1 VGGPTIVGGKAIVE
15 GVESIPTGFVGG
27 RERSTVGKDIGDTAR
42 GVFGGPGSAV
52 GRLRAANKALTA
64 GATPVPARPLQDI
77 VFGALG
83 KTPIPTVRPPVIQ
96 ATGSGQLGAGE
107 FKQQTLGGLQDVAK
121 DMAAKPNKYI
131 DASAANKTLIVG
143 ASPVI
148 ATATQLSL
156 DGVTPPEIQSVFD
169 QNKYGALSPNE
180 SMELRERARAEGHD
194 VANWE
199 SLTPGEKVYKAYN
212 SGAYGLVTLRNA
224 VRAVGAT
231 GSAPAGIKAIGDA
244 AFAAFRGDTAEGKS
258 VINGVLEPFEYAN
271 EVAERDGLAAGLA
284 VAFRDNPVDFFLIAN
299 AALRTTGRVAGVTA
313 RTGLVGKVGGRLP
326 GVAGRA
332 ARGAEEFART
342 GKPIIAERSRGEV
355 VEQTPLTPGAF
366 KIEPNRG
373 SVIEQYNAWKNRD
386 TEMRAENA
394 DEIAEA
400 ESVGRVNDA
409 GVPFKIERKPLQSSI
424 IVGYTGPN
432 ILSPI
437 GLKVRQVIAQRN
449 NRFGRAYA
457 DRLQSGQASLFTR
470 TQANVSDGVFVEINR
485 VLSEALGR
493 AATDVERQRAAFE
506 LTWAG
511 ESFKGTP
518 ITPGSVADYFRQN
531 IRDMEES
538 AEFKFDPGRKTLRT
552 QIDKWAEQARE
563 WDRIDAA
570 QLDAETVRRI
580 RAVAK
585 PLGDRNELL
594 VAAALGIPTT
604 ELKRQNYLRMLIID
618 PDFEA
623 AARVRK
629 AERNVGKLS
638 PKALI
643 KSQKKIA
650 RIAATMREKAKPEG
664 FGAKSRPKSRARF
677 AELRRDLV
685 DELRRAEKAA
695 VVLGDEDLATQYR
708 EYRAQLVLAR
718 VGAPERAAVL
728 ADEVARIGRLEARVE
743 DLPVEARPAYSA
755 AQAVA
760 SEVSEAVAAAE
771 AASGALGAARAAAG
785 VKRVDSR
792 IVALA
797 EQALEKARKDY
808 ELDLGS
814 DAKSLTPDQVEAS
827 RVAVDVAERRLVA
840 LREAQDAQVVAT
852 EARGVVRGAERRR
865 ESAVKEVVRIVES
878 GRPVIETGNLKAAL
892 DASEQIAAVRVRKY
906 KDYGYYKLERARGEV
921 LDEFIA
927 RVEAADNNAI
937 LHLVQKGAIEDIS
950 APTVVQGARALE
962 TGPAGRVRKGRLKP
976 SKGGFFALGNE
987 ETSKMWQSLMFDTAE
1002 FIAAEGWRKKM
1013 QELIELTSIKVSV
1026 SEQILRN
1033 AQRQA
1038 SQRVKDNPDIDFD
1051 AELQNLV
1058 LEGLN
1063 ADSFEFSIGDFHLF
1077 NPGAPK
1083 AKKPTEKTFKGMI
1096 DRNIDPGTAAGLL
1109 WREVNDRTIDPNAPG
1124 DYYLMPRAVYDSI
1137 QKSLADEAFRFRPTS
1152 GALSSLS
1159 GYNLDRA
1166 TRAWRTLTL
1175 NVLPRTAFANI
1186 AGSAILGLQAGAGPR
1201 AWYYAWRAL
1210 TGKTDANGRAL
1221 PFPKELLQRYYD
1233 QFTPEI
1239 GVSGRLRNAPESIQI
1254 GAAWVAWWM
1263 NSMRRLN
1270 GMSEDFGRLAVW
1282 YSKAYPEALKV
1293 ANGDGQVLFSRAK
1306 RLNDDAMDILDTMA
1320 SGDPAWTA
1328 KNDAWLRQSYDFLG
1342 YLHRGGKGA
1351 SRARIFIPF
1360 WQWYLHM
1367 LKLTFVTMPVK
1378 YPGRALFLQQLGDIG
1393 EEYQKTHGVMIPG
1406 YGDLIPLHTF
1416 ETTVENQPQF
1426 VTTAVGS
1433 SNWYPQGTPAGIIGS
1448 GGDPNIAGYIRGSV
1462 NPVISNTFLIGLSLG
1477 MGEAKEYSDYD
1488 GLKAAKNEYG
1498 NNIERGFNGDFVNYL
1513 ANRVGQSAPLSST
1526 IMGMSGRSSNS
1537 TLWNLKMKP
1546 QRDDTLPSRRVD
1558 LVSIFEDPWGPSAP
1572 MYLLKAFTGM
1582 QFQDVPGIGPYEQA
1596 RIRKLADYEAS
1607 NAAREERNIQN
1618 IISQIQSGVQS
1629 VVQSGT
1635 TVSDPRVGR

>member
-1 VGGPTIVGGKAIVE
+1 
-15 GVESIPTGFVGG
+15 
-27 RERSTVGKDIGDTAR
+27 
-42 GVFGGPGSAV
+42 
-52 GRLRAANKALTA
+52 
-64 GATPVPARPLQDI
+64 
-77 VFGALG
+77 
-83 KTPIPTVRPPVIQ
+83 
-96 ATGSGQLGAGE
+96 
-107 FKQQTLGGLQDVAK
+107 
-121 DMAAKPNKYI
+121 MAAKPNKYI

-143 ASPVI
+143 ASPAI

-284 VAFRDNPVDFFLIAN
+284 VAFRDNPVDFLLIAN

-457 DRLQSGQASLFTR
+457 DRLQRGQASLFTR

-538 AEFKFDPGRKTLRT
+538 AEFKFDRGRKTLRT

-570 QLDAETVRRI
+570 QLDAETVKRI

-623 AARVRK
+623 AAKARK
-629 AERNVGKLS
+629 VEKNAPVKT
-638 PKALI
+638 LI

-797 EQALEKARKDY
+797 EQAL
-808 ELDLGS
+808 
-814 DAKSLTPDQVEAS
+814 
-827 RVAVDVAERRLVA
+827 
-840 LREAQDAQVVAT
+840 
-852 EARGVVRGAERRR
+852 
-865 ESAVKEVVRIVES
+865 
-878 GRPVIETGNLKAAL
+878 
-892 DASEQIAAVRVRKY
+892 
-906 KDYGYYKLERARGEV
+906 
-921 LDEFIA
+921 
-927 RVEAADNNAI
+927 
-937 LHLVQKGAIEDIS
+937 
-950 APTVVQGARALE
+950 
-962 TGPAGRVRKGRLKP
+962 
-976 SKGGFFALGNE
+976 
-987 ETSKMWQSLMFDTAE
+987 
-1002 FIAAEGWRKKM
+1002 
-1013 QELIELTSIKVSV
+1013 
-1026 SEQILRN
+1026 
-1033 AQRQA
+1033 
-1038 SQRVKDNPDIDFD
+1038 
-1051 AELQNLV
+1051 
-1058 LEGLN
+1058 
-1063 ADSFEFSIGDFHLF
+1063 
-1077 NPGAPK
+1077 
-1083 AKKPTEKTFKGMI
+1083 
-1096 DRNIDPGTAAGLL
+1096 
-1109 WREVNDRTIDPNAPG
+1109 
-1124 DYYLMPRAVYDSI
+1124 
-1137 QKSLADEAFRFRPTS
+1137 
-1152 GALSSLS
+1152 
-1159 GYNLDRA
+1159 
-1166 TRAWRTLTL
+1166 
-1175 NVLPRTAFANI
+1175 LPI
-1186 AGSAILGLQAGAGPR
+1186 
-1201 AWYYAWRAL
+1201 
-1210 TGKTDANGRAL
+1210 
-1221 PFPKELLQRYYD
+1221 
-1233 QFTPEI
+1233 
-1239 GVSGRLRNAPESIQI
+1239 
-1254 GAAWVAWWM
+1254 
-1263 NSMRRLN
+1263 
-1270 GMSEDFGRLAVW
+1270 
-1282 YSKAYPEALKV
+1282 
-1293 ANGDGQVLFSRAK
+1293 
-1306 RLNDDAMDILDTMA
+1306 
-1320 SGDPAWTA
+1320 
-1328 KNDAWLRQSYDFLG
+1328 
-1342 YLHRGGKGA
+1342 
-1351 SRARIFIPF
+1351 
-1360 WQWYLHM
+1360 
-1367 LKLTFVTMPVK
+1367 
-1378 YPGRALFLQQLGDIG
+1378 
-1393 EEYQKTHGVMIPG
+1393 
-1406 YGDLIPLHTF
+1406 
-1416 ETTVENQPQF
+1416 
-1426 VTTAVGS
+1426 
-1433 SNWYPQGTPAGIIGS
+1433 
-1448 GGDPNIAGYIRGSV
+1448 
-1462 NPVISNTFLIGLSLG
+1462 
-1477 MGEAKEYSDYD
+1477 
-1488 GLKAAKNEYG
+1488 
-1498 NNIERGFNGDFVNYL
+1498 
-1513 ANRVGQSAPLSST
+1513 
-1526 IMGMSGRSSNS
+1526 
-1537 TLWNLKMKP
+1537 
-1546 QRDDTLPSRRVD
+1546 
-1558 LVSIFEDPWGPSAP
+1558 
-1572 MYLLKAFTGM
+1572 
-1582 QFQDVPGIGPYEQA
+1582 
-1596 RIRKLADYEAS
+1596 
-1607 NAAREERNIQN
+1607 
-1618 IISQIQSGVQS
+1618 
-1629 VVQSGT
+1629 
-1635 TVSDPRVGR
+1635 

>member
-1 VGGPTIVGGKAIVE
+1 MAVNPNTGLTSGPPKPIGKKPAKKKPVAKKPVAKRPSVTVAAPTLRPEYNLVFDPTGQQSEVLRGELDAIRDLYLSSAGRSIDEEPDKRVALEQAGLLKPTVSKKKVSGLRRGGSDEFASAMDAFDAVARGADRSAGKLAKPVLFGAVGGPTIVVGKGIVE
-15 GVESIPTGFVGG
+15 GFESIPTGAPIRSPIGFVGG

-52 GRLRAANKALTA
+52 GRLRAANKTLTA

-77 VFGALG
+77 VFETVG
-83 KTPIPTVRPPVIQ
+83 KMPFLY
-96 ATGSGQLGAGE
+96 GSAAPE
-107 FKQQTLGGLQDVAK
+107 STTDYFSVAKAQDVAK

-143 ASPVI
+143 ASPAI

-284 VAFRDNPVDFFLIAN
+284 VAFRDNPVDFLLIAN
-299 AALRTTGRVAGVTA
+299 AALRTTGRVAGVTT

-332 ARGAEEFART
+332 ARGAEGFART

-424 IVGYTGPN
+424 IVGFTGPN

-457 DRLQSGQASLFTR
+457 DWLQSGQASLFTR

-594 VAAALGIPTT
+594 VAAAIGIPTT

-664 FGAKSRPKSRARF
+664 FGAKTAPKSRARF

-718 VGAPERAAVL
+718 VGAPERAVVL

-771 AASGALGAARAAAG
+771 AASGVRDAARAAAG

-814 DAKSLTPDQVEAS
+814 ESLTPDQVEAS

-1013 QELIELTSIKVSV
+1013 QELIELTSIKVGV

-1051 AELQNLV
+1051 AEMQKLV

-1152 GALSSLS
+1152 GRFSALS

-1186 AGSAILGLQAGAGPR
+1186 AGSAILCLQAGAGPR

-1293 ANGDGQVLFSRAK
+1293 ANGDGQVFLSRAK

-1342 YLHRGGKGA
+1342 YLHRGGQGCF
-1351 SRARIFIPF
+1351 SRAYF
-1360 WQWYLHM
+1360 YSVLAVV
-1367 LKLTFVTMPVK
+1367 LA
-1378 YPGRALFLQQLGDIG
+1378 Y
-1393 EEYQKTHGVMIPG
+1393 
-1406 YGDLIPLHTF
+1406 
-1416 ETTVENQPQF
+1416 VE
-1426 VTTAVGS
+1426 VDVCDD
-1433 SNWYPQGTPAGIIGS
+1433 AG
-1448 GGDPNIAGYIRGSV
+1448 
-1462 NPVISNTFLIGLSLG
+1462 
-1477 MGEAKEYSDYD
+1477 
-1488 GLKAAKNEYG
+1488 
-1498 NNIERGFNGDFVNYL
+1498 
-1513 ANRVGQSAPLSST
+1513 
-1526 IMGMSGRSSNS
+1526 
-1537 TLWNLKMKP
+1537 
-1546 QRDDTLPSRRVD
+1546 
-1558 LVSIFEDPWGPSAP
+1558 
-1572 MYLLKAFTGM
+1572 
-1582 QFQDVPGIGPYEQA
+1582 
-1596 RIRKLADYEAS
+1596 
-1607 NAAREERNIQN
+1607 
-1618 IISQIQSGVQS
+1618 
-1629 VVQSGT
+1629 
-1635 TVSDPRVGR
+1635 